1 MGSALGFSPF
11 SGYRKLCLL
20 CECDEK
26 NRDLEQFCRLEIWWW
41 LARRSFWV
49 VSKILCF
56 WNDEIL
62 SDHKDPED
70 ETSSSLWEMQ
80 DNRQSWWHN
89 LQEEGWVNKKRH
101 CNKIQVQ
108 RLSWESSPWQLES
121 NTEAQ
126 GIFTA
131 EEYLMHCPWKKHQS
145 WLPWCQDCNTTE
157 LGCHWVPE
165 KTQKAALKNT
175 SFSSWCFPE

>member
-1 MGSALGFSPF
+1 MPITSPK
-11 SGYRKLCLL
+11 SPWKREREGGR
-20 CECDEK
+20 ERERGRETD
-26 NRDLEQFCRLEIWWW
+26 
-41 LARRSFWV
+41 
-49 VSKILCF
+49 
-56 WNDEIL
+56 
-62 SDHKDPED
+62 SDWMHKDPED

-89 LQEEGWVNKKRH
+89 LQEEGWMNEKRH
-101 CNKIQVQ
+101 CKKIQVQ
-108 RLSWESSPWQLES
+108 RLGWESSPWQLES

-165 KTQKAALKNT
+165 KAQKAALKNT